1 MRTLSL
7 SVVRKNRQMKWRVIG
22 ISLLMAWAAGMF
34 AMGLYGAEAMDASIE
49 DRVENF
55 KFPDAIVTMDGL
67 KDRGDLTTT
76 MDGLVSSGDVEA
88 YQLRLILEGH
98 YHHDGKRYPAI
109 LVGLEDP
116 TDESIN
122 RLEIREGSF
131 FTDVNETVVQAG
143 MEAEGLVKGTD
154 ALFTV
159 LGQDMVLE
167 VTGLGSSTEFMMAG
181 DVSLGGF
188 SLPGGVAI
196 AFLPLEQ
203 LQSLMQDGTPIGD
216 KVNSVAFLADDV
228 DAVLAE
234 LDAFGV
240 RSTILMADHPS
251 IIFLSA
257 NADEWRLIL
266 PVISGLFL
274 VVGGFAILMVFTRV
288 IQNDTRFIGVLM
300 AMGYNHREIIRAYL
314 SFGLSIALLSSAL
327 SVIFGV
333 GISFAILGLFADMIG
348 DIGIVMPF
356 VVMPFVYGIVV
367 CFIFVFAALVWPL
380 SKLKALTPSEA
391 LEHHDEG
398 SIFVT
403 SRRRRGSKLITLGL
417 RNTFRRPKQT
427 FATILVI
434 GLAIGVTGAW
444 YVVGDSSMSYIMD
457 LNEADE
463 WDVEVNFASNVP
475 VVDID
480 ESFLGIPVGSTE
492 SIMTFRSSGGLA
504 AAGDRQSAVMV
515 MASDDLES
523 IRNFDVERGQ
533 LNTSGAM
540 IAVPLAGKLGIGPG
554 DDIVLTIPGGQLVLP
569 VTAVVHALVETMVY
583 IPLSESPD
591 PTTVNGA
598 FLILSDSASE
608 NDVRQG
614 LYGND
619 QVTNVVFKA
628 DVNESLSET
637 VDMLMEFFFSF
648 MYLNGFI
655 AFIIAAAT
663 VTVIASERD
672 MEYATMKSLGM
683 NRKEIAKP
691 ILLEMGVL
699 TAGAV
704 AVSLPVAY
712 VFGIYLGDLYGRTS
726 MYFPISLSMEAVVF
740 TVILGV
746 VFTMAASIVPIR
758 HAWNV
763 DVERMI
769 RERTSG

>member
-7 SVVRKNRQMKWRVIG
+7 SVMRKNRQMKWRVIG

-34 AMGLYGAEAMDASIE
+34 SMGLYGAEAMDASIE

-55 KFPDAIVTMDGL
+55 KFPDAFVTMDGL
-67 KDRGDLTTT
+67 KDRGDMTAV
-76 MDGLVSSGDVEA
+76 MDGLVSDGEVEA

-98 YHHDGKRYPAI
+98 YHHDDKRYPAI

-116 TDESIN
+116 SDESIN
-122 RLEIREGSF
+122 RLEVRDGSF

-143 MEAEGLVKGTD
+143 MEEDGLVRGED

-159 LGQDMVLE
+159 LGQDLVLE
-167 VTGLGSSTEFMMAG
+167 VTGIGSSTEFLMAG

-203 LQSLMQDGTPIGD
+203 LQALEQDGTAIGD

-228 DAVLAE
+228 DAVMAQ
-234 LDAFGV
+234 LDTIGV
-240 RSTILMADHPS
+240 RGTILMADHPS

-274 VVGGFAILMVFTRV
+274 AVGGFAILMVFTRV

-300 AMGYNHREIIRAYL
+300 AMGYNHREIIRSYM
-314 SFGLSIALLSSAL
+314 SFGLTIAMISGVL
-327 SVIFGV
+327 SVLFGL
-333 GISFAILGLFADMIG
+333 GITFGIMGIFADMIG

-356 VVMPFVYGIVV
+356 AVMPFIYGIIV
-367 CFIFVFAALVWPL
+367 CFIFVFAALIWPL
-380 SKLKALTPSEA
+380 SKLKTLTPSEA
-391 LEHHDEG
+391 LEHHDED
-398 SIFVT
+398 SVFVT
-403 SRRRRGSKLITLGL
+403 SRRHGRSKLTTLGL

-463 WDVEVNFASNVP
+463 WDIEVNFATNVP
-475 VVDID
+475 LADID
-480 ESFLGIPVGSTE
+480 ESFLGLPNGSTD
-492 SIMTFRSSGGLA
+492 SVMAFKSSGGSA
-504 AAGDRQSAVMV
+504 TAGDRKSAVLV
-515 MASDDLES
+515 LASDDLES
-523 IRNFDVERGQ
+523 IRNFDVEQGS

-540 IAVPLAGKLGIGPG
+540 IAVPLADELGIGPG
-554 DDIVLTIPGGQLVLP
+554 DDIILNIPGGQVTLP

-583 IPLSESPD
+583 MPLSESPD

-598 FLILSDSASE
+598 FLVLSGSVAE

-614 LYGND
+614 LYDND
-619 QVTNVVFKA
+619 QITNVVFKA
-628 DVNESLSET
+628 DVNESLREM
-637 VDMLMEFFFSF
+637 VDTMMEFFFSF

-683 NRKEIAKP
+683 NRREIAKP
-691 ILLEMGVL
+691 ILMEMGLL

-704 AVSLPVAY
+704 AVSIPVAY
-712 VFGIYLGDLYGRTS
+712 VFGNYLGDLYGRTS
-726 MYFPISLSMEAVVF
+726 MYFPITLSMEAVIF
-740 TVILGV
+740 TVLLGV